1 MFTVVKL
8 SLYENTFRLN
18 EENSYLH
25 YVGKKKGGGGGLV
38 ENLLICD
45 C

>member
-1 MFTVVKL
+1 MLTVVKL

-25 YVGKKKGGGGGLV
+25 YVGIKKRGVGVGVSGKSVDL
-38 ENLLICD
+38 
-45 C
+45 

>member
-1 MFTVVKL
+1 MLTVVKL

-25 YVGKKKGGGGGLV
+25 YVGIKKKKGGGGRSQWK
-38 ENLLICD
+38 IC
-45 C
+45 

>member
-1 MFTVVKL
+1 MLTVVKL

-25 YVGKKKGGGGGLV
+25 YVGIKKKGGVGVGVSGKSVDL
-38 ENLLICD
+38 
-45 C
+45 